1 MFRKRKTTTPPPSA
15 PQPAGGSPPPGYP
28 GGAPAPAYPAAQPWA
43 GTPVPAGGQAAL
55 PARPYALLLLSQDFR
70 RAEELLRVL
79 DHNAGK
85 GRYTVTW
92 VGTIED
98 LAGALAQGQF
108 DACLLDFASPQ
119 IGRLE
124 GNGYRIFGALP
135 YLAILTTP
143 SLSDGDPLLQELD
156 VRGYYAY
163 VGYPFDGPAVD
174 QVLRD
179 IFRQAPQPATP
190 PPPAVSAPP
199 PFPPPMAAPGTSSP
213 EHLRAPAPPTGYP
226 TGALDPTLAGR
237 APQTGSGYTP
247 AAMPQPMPP
256 GVTGSLEPT
265 LPARMP
271 PAAGTAVTP
280 PAFAPQPAMPAAPA
294 VPPAAPPAN
303 LPVTPPA
310 ALAPMPPQPAPAAPS
325 TLAMAPAP
333 QATPP
338 ASPAPPPAPPTPQPQ
353 AQTLAAVGPGQF
365 AIEPQIVRQRG
376 LFVCWSPFD
385 GAQRTAAA
393 LNLATALAFG
403 GFRTLVGELRRPA
416 GPLRSYLQ
424 LTEEELSRS
433 LLAAAHTSER
443 LMTQRGYVIDQD
455 LLENSLLNAI
465 PLDPHSD
472 DSPEVHFFL
481 SGPAASPQLLFNA
494 PALDPSQ
501 SAFVP
506 ELLQMIRNYWD
517 FAFIIVGS
525 SPVDKLHWQAFRACD
540 RLLIFLPP
548 DPTYLTQ
555 AQQILPTLL
564 RAAKISPANVDVIL
578 TQADRGV
585 LAEQLEPILRFIAK
599 QSPQEGRNM
608 RSLLSGAA
616 ARRHPPMEEKYLRA
630 IERQLRK
637 IAEDTSIPSRIEEDV
652 KAMLKA
658 CGLEDKL
665 AGVLPDAV
673 PLMRSIRRESRLL
686 LPALMQR
693 EYANS
698 PYAVAIRHLLGAWVQ
713 VASSNVSHLPGQ
725 HWAAQ

>member
-15 PQPAGGSPPPGYP
+15 PLQPAGGSPPPGYP
-28 GGAPAPAYPAAQPWA
+28 GGTPAPAYPAAQPWA
-43 GTPVPAGGQAAL
+43 GTPVPAAGQPPL
-55 PARPYALLLLSQDFR
+55 PARAYALLLLSQDFR

-98 LAGALAQGQF
+98 LAGALSQRQF

-119 IGRLE
+119 VARLE

-143 SLSDGDPLLQELD
+143 SLSDGNPLLQELD

-179 IFRQAPQPATP
+179 IFRQAPQQPAAP
-190 PPPAVSAPP
+190 PPPAVSAPPPAVSAPPPAMSAPP
-199 PFPPPMAAPGTSSP
+199 PFPPPMAAPGASSP

-226 TGALDPTLAGR
+226 TGALDPTLA
-237 APQTGSGYTP
+237 
-247 AAMPQPMPP
+247 
-256 GVTGSLEPT
+256 
-265 LPARMP
+265 ARTP
-271 PAAGTAVTP
+271 PAAGTPVPP
-280 PAFAPQPAMPAAPA
+280 PAFPPPAFPPPPAMPTPA
-294 VPPAAPPAN
+294 GMPPAAPPYS
-303 LPVTPPA
+303 LPGTLPATPA
-310 ALAPMPPQPAPAAPS
+310 PQPPMAPAVPS

-333 QATPP
+333 QVAPP
-338 ASPAPPPAPPTPQPQ
+338 APPAPVAPPAPPTPQPQ
-353 AQTLAAVGPGQF
+353 AQTLATISPGQF

-424 LTEEELSRS
+424 LTEDELSRS
-433 LLAAAHTSER
+433 LLAAANASER
-443 LMTQRGYVIDQD
+443 LMTQRGYVIDQE

-506 ELLQMIRNYWD
+506 ELLQMIRHYWD

-585 LAEQLEPILRFIAK
+585 LAEQLEPILRFIAR

-608 RSLLSGAA
+608 RSLLSGGA

-652 KAMLKA
+652 KVMLKA

-665 AGVLPDAV
+665 AGILPDAV

-698 PYAVAIRHLLGAWVQ
+698 PYAIAIRHLLGAWVQ
-713 VASSNVSHLPGQ
+713 VASSNVSRLPGQ